1 MLTQLCPV
9 TYANVKLNKD
19 ANNAVYFERHDS
31 GLGDLTVNRLNTS
44 TGIKFRAF
52 CLFVTTG
59 YPFSLEGGILNV
71 ESVPSASGE

>member
-1 MLTQLCPV
+1 M
-9 TYANVKLNKD
+9 KLNKD
-19 ANNAVYFERHDS
+19 ANIAVYLERHDS
-31 GLGDLTVNRLNTS
+31 DFGRLDRNRLNKS

>member
-1 MLTQLCPV
+1 MQMSSSRKTQISLFISRDRTLV
-9 TYANVKLNKD
+9 W
-19 ANNAVYFERHDS
+19 
-31 GLGDLTVNRLNTS
+31 GDLTVNRLNTS

-71 ESVPSASGE
+71 ESNLLPGSKLKNHT

>member
-1 MLTQLCPV
+1 MTQ
-9 TYANVKLNKD
+9 D
-19 ANNAVYFERHDS
+19 IGRHDPDF
-31 GLGDLTVNRLNTS
+31 GRLDREPIEQVN
-44 TGIKFRAF
+44 GIKFRAF

>member
-1 MLTQLCPV
+1 MTLI
-9 TYANVKLNKD
+9 
-19 ANNAVYFERHDS
+19 S
-31 GLGDLTVNRLNTS
+31 GDLTVNRLNKS

-71 ESVPSASGE
+71 ESDPSASGDKAEKIIYEPQQDHTEL

>member
-1 MLTQLCPV
+1 MRKEFEGVGKGGITEV
-9 TYANVKLNKD
+9 RV
-19 ANNAVYFERHDS
+19 NAMSSRR
-31 GLGDLTVNRLNTS
+31 GRNTS
-44 TGIKFRAF
+44 TEIKFRAF